1 MGQRGR
7 RVATDTRVAI
17 VAAVCDRLVAGESVH
32 AIFRDPGPDFPNYV
46 TFWRWLR
53 DDPELDKQV
62 EAAQLVGCRALEDRI
77 IDVTRECRMGEIV
90 TQGPKGTERKFADMV
105 ERSRLEADA
114 LKWILARRYPKRYGD
129 RTTIAGD
136 ADNPLTVDVTDAR
149 AALLRGLAPKP
160 AGGGTG
166 GAG

>member
-1 MGQRGR
+1 MPKGR
-7 RVATDTRVAI
+7 KVASDTRVAI
-17 VAAVCDRLVAGESVH
+17 VAEVCDRLVAGESVA
-32 AIFRDPGPDFPNYV
+32 AIFRDPGPNFPNYV

-53 DDPELDKQV
+53 DDPEADKQV
-62 EAAQLVGCRALEDRI
+62 ADAQLVGCRALEDRI
-77 IDVTRECRMGEIV
+77 IDVTRECRVGEIV
-90 TQGPKGTERKFADMV
+90 TTGPKGTERKLADMV

-136 ADNPLTVDVTDAR
+136 ADNPLSIDVTDAR
-149 AALLRGLAPKP
+149 DALLRGLTPKP
-160 AGGGTG
+160 AGNGEG